1 MTPKILAKQHWGADK
16 TPKPITISVTIYT
29 TINERKPI
37 YNFIIFSHTYQGGER
52 PGSRI
57 LPTKWP
63 SASGRDAIR
72 VRKDDEWARKP
83 IKIEIVGC
91 ETARNWMGIN
101 LLANHWTNWKG
112 QSSMHV
118 YVHRIMH
125 THTHTLVL
133 PEMREDER
141 EMGKMLKL
149 LAKQINNK
157 DGECERI
164 PAAGIE
170 AKVLLILNQ
179 EAGGGFHAKKARYVA
194 GIKVLSQ
201 SLPHCSP
208 SLSPPSYPSLSVSP
222 HCDYVCAAILIG
234 NVIK

>member
-1 MTPKILAKQHWGADK
+1 MRNGAELNGNQFACESLNKLKRTFQHAC
-16 TPKPITISVTIYT
+16 V
-29 TINERKPI
+29 
-37 YNFIIFSHTYQGGER
+37 R
-52 PGSRI
+52 PQDN
-57 LPTKWP
+57 
-63 SASGRDAIR
+63 A
-72 VRKDDEWARKP
+72 
-83 IKIEIVGC
+83 
-91 ETARNWMGIN
+91 
-101 LLANHWTNWKG
+101 
-112 QSSMHV
+112 
-118 YVHRIMH
+118 H

-141 EMGKMLKL
+141 GMGKMLKL